1 MYTWWCVV
9 WFCGSHFAFAGS
21 AAGYSIRQRKP
32 KAGHDNTKQNA
43 TQQRNATQAREPN
56 EHKTTA
62 ARTTI
67 SGYTVTAAAP
77 S

>member
-1 MYTWWCVV
+1 MYTYMVV

-43 TQQRNATQAREPN
+43 TQQRNAST
-56 EHKTTA
+56 
-62 ARTTI
+62 RTERT
-67 SGYTVTAAAP
+67 
-77 S
+77 